1 MEILKQRIVLAL
13 KRSHKTQAEIAR
25 ELKTTSQNVYNWKT
39 TGEIRHEKLLPFA
52 KATGVTTDWLL
63 GCDIADLYFNQNDL
77 QSDEK

>member
-13 KRSHKTQAEIAR
+13 KRSHKTQAAIAR

-39 TGEIRHEKLLPFA
+39 KHEIPHEKLLPFA

-63 GCDIADLYFNQNDL
+63 GCDDAAHDSFKD
-77 QSDEK
+77 SRM